1 MTENLL
7 RWGNFLTFQEAFNF
21 QLSVS
26 YKSVVFKYVADKRKV
41 LLEKVLLMEKHIP
54 SQLNSKIFFYL
65 NYVINKRPC

>member
-26 YKSVVFKYVADKRKV
+26 YKSVVFKYVADKSIAWKSV
-41 LLEKVLLMEKHIP
+41 AYGKTYTF
-54 SQLNSKIFFYL
+54 SA
-65 NYVINKRPC
+65 

>member
-41 LLEKVLLMEKHIP
+41 LLEKVLLMENHIP
-54 SQLNSKIFFYL
+54 SQLNSKIFFDF
-65 NYVINKRPC
+65 K

>member
-54 SQLNSKIFFYL
+54 SQLNSKIFFDF
-65 NYVINKRPC
+65 K